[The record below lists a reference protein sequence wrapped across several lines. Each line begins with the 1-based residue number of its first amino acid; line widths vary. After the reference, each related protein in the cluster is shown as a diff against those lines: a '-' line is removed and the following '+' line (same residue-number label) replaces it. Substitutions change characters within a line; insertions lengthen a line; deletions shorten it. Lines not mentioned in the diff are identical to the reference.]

1 MNVQKTREA
10 RNKSVVIYTKFCQC
24 KELHKTALFCFYEG
38 EDAKYYGNRV
48 EQFTARSNDGVVS
61 FNCGGK
67 AGVLK
72 VKEMLKAKEQYQ
84 DVKKAFFID
93 SDFFPQKDYDTDVYQ
108 TEGYSVENYYTSI
121 SAFTRI
127 LHYAF
132 GINCSSSD
140 YGKCLNDYESRM
152 KEFHNCVMVL
162 NAWIKAQRKNEL
174 KSGKRDLE
182 LTDFKVAKYFDKM
195 SIDSISV
202 KTVIDKKFLEE
213 YFADLNF
220 VEETEVEKYVEEFKS
235 INMQQFFR
243 GKFELEFLKKIIEDL
258 RTKNK
263 KGDYFA
269 EHYECVKIDPNVDP
283 LLILSQFADT
293 PDSLIMFLKQFSID
307 KAA

>member
-38 EDAKYYGNRV
+38 EDAKYYGSRV
-48 EQFTARSNDGVVS
+48 EQFTGRSNDKVVS

-72 VKEMLKAKEQYQ
+72 VKEMLNAKEQYQ

-93 SDFFPQKDYDTDVYQ
+93 GDFFPEKDYDSDVYQ
-108 TEGYSVENYYTSI
+108 TDGYSVENYYTS
-121 SAFTRI
+121 SNAFTRI

-132 GINCSSSD
+132 GINCSCSD
-140 YGKCLNDYESRM
+140 YGKCLNDYEDRM
-152 KEFHNCVMVL
+152 KEFHSCVIVL
-162 NAWIKAQRKNEL
+162 NAWIKAQRKSEIIR
-174 KSGKRDLE
+174 GKRDLDLAE
-182 LTDFKVAKYFDKM
+182 FKVAKYFDKM
-195 SIDSISV
+195 SIESIIV
-202 KTVIDKKFLEE
+202 KNVIDKKFLEE
-213 YFADLNF
+213 HFAGVSL
-220 VEETEVEKYVEEFKS
+220 VEEAEVEKYVEEFKS
-235 INMQQFFR
+235 INVQQFFR

-263 KGDYFA
+263 NGEYFD

-293 PDSLIMFLKQFSID
+293 PDSLILFLKQFSLD
-307 KAA
+307 MVA